1 VVDIFLSYS
10 APDQDIASQIA
21 RRLEAGAEARV
32 WLEPI
37 ALGGS
42 ILEDWQAGLG
52 AAGIMLLLSPSAVP
66 PVVDRDAWRPLLEHG
81 APPVAHV
88 LTQPCAYP
96 RLLERRNFFRWSD
109 SVDTL
114 RAIERWAV
122 ALHQQYVP
130 AGFAPARLPF
140 VTGRDVEFDRL
151 WHALVDNAGGCAT
164 LMGEPGSGK
173 SALAQE
179 FARQAASH
187 FRDICWIT
195 CAETSDASIVGQ
207 LAAQLGAADVRD
219 VPQLL
224 KNHRLL
230 AVFDG
235 LCRPLPINLAHG
247 RSSVLATTRDAKMG
261 LGAVI
266 PVEPYWPTAPV
277 TTPGDSDSRKLWQGL
292 AACHQDSLVDLAVAI
307 AGVADA
313 AQAVCEL
320 QAIRLV
326 DTVDASRVRLSAASR
341 GAAAVD
347 DWVRMQH
354 ARAVHAA
361 IVRKDWRVVSDVLRA
376 VDFALES
383 DWMLA
388 QDLGRRTASYLR
400 EQRRNAEA
408 AELLHRVLSAATLRG
423 DDSIRSECEWELS
436 WLEDAPDAVRTP
448 ILPRGQLALF

>member
-1 VVDIFLSYS
+1 
-10 APDQDIASQIA
+10 
-21 RRLEAGAEARV
+21 
-32 WLEPI
+32 
-37 ALGGS
+37 
-42 ILEDWQAGLG
+42 
-52 AAGIMLLLSPSAVP
+52 
-66 PVVDRDAWRPLLEHG
+66 
-81 APPVAHV
+81 
-88 LTQPCAYP
+88 
-96 RLLERRNFFRWSD
+96 
-109 SVDTL
+109 
-114 RAIERWAV
+114 
-122 ALHQQYVP
+122 
-130 AGFAPARLPF
+130 
-140 VTGRDVEFDRL
+140 
-151 WHALVDNAGGCAT
+151 
-164 LMGEPGSGK
+164 
-173 SALAQE
+173 
-179 FARQAASH
+179 
-187 FRDICWIT
+187 
-195 CAETSDASIVGQ
+195 
-207 LAAQLGAADVRD
+207 
-219 VPQLL
+219 
-224 KNHRLL
+224 
-230 AVFDG
+230 
-235 LCRPLPINLAHG
+235 
-247 RSSVLATTRDAKMG
+247 MG